1 MENRIVLNSKHF
13 EITLKRLASQL
24 KENHQNFENT
34 VLVGL
39 QPRGIYVLERLKSI
53 LEADLGKT
61 LQCGQLDITFYRDDF
76 RRRDTPLIPSITNI
90 DFIIENKNVVLI
102 DDVLF
107 SGRTIRAGLDAL
119 LAFGRPSKVELLTFI
134 DRRFK
139 RDLPIQADYIGKVVD
154 TLTDERVS
162 VEWGDV
168 EGEDKVV
175 LLK

>member
-53 LEADLGKT
+53 LEADLGKS

-76 RRRDTPLIPSITNI
+76 RRRDTPLIPSVTNI
-90 DFIIENKNVVLI
+90 DFIIENENFERELYSGFIGPVNLMAETH
-102 DDVLF
+102 LF
-107 SGRTIRAGLDAL
+107 VNLRCAKIN
-119 LAFGRPSKVELLTFI
+119 KEN
-134 DRRFK
+134 
-139 RDLPIQADYIGKVVD
+139 
-154 TLTDERVS
+154 
-162 VEWGDV
+162 
-168 EGEDKVV
+168 V
-175 LLK
+175 LLFAGAGVTENSVAEKEWNETEQKV